1 MYCSLTLKPFLSR
14 RLTASHNSGKRRF
27 PVTFRLGKYAYGNSK
42 CVSNPFTMNVI
53 IELASNSDGTVDWVS
68 AFSSKVICSLT
79 SLRLVKPI
87 SSPVIKISVN
97 TKKKKLYL
105 IEPECLS
112 NTKSSLMCISST
124 INSTCLS
131 LSSDS

>member
-68 AFSSKVICSLT
+68 AFSSKVILFSYIIEVGETYKLP
-79 SLRLVKPI
+79 LLK
-87 SSPVIKISVN
+87 SVLIQR
-97 TKKKKLYL
+97 KKNY
-105 IEPECLS
+105 
-112 NTKSSLMCISST
+112 T
-124 INSTCLS
+124 
-131 LSSDS
+131 

>member
-27 PVTFRLGKYAYGNSK
+27 PVTFRLGKYGNYK

-79 SLRLVKPI
+79 SLRLMKPT

-97 TKKKKLYL
+97 TKK
-105 IEPECLS
+105 IIFDR
-112 NTKSSLMCISST
+112 T
-124 INSTCLS
+124 
-131 LSSDS
+131 